1 MLTFQELYEESQEQ
15 VQDTSPESLVIIKR
29 AINNGAKLF
38 GAILNRDWRVSEK
51 RFSTEATQQYYQLP
65 EDAIRLKTVSITV
78 GSTTYPLTEI
88 ADAQIWDSYNE
99 SLTYSNT
106 PEFFYV
112 KGSDQ
117 FGIWPI
123 PSSTITNGG
132 TIRYERRMRD
142 MSAADYTTGTIS
154 IVSGSYSV
162 TGLGTAFTQD
172 MVGRYIK
179 IEDPKGDGI
188 WQRINGF
195 ISGTSIT
202 IENNY
207 SNDTITGAAYRIG
220 ELPDIPE
227 EFHENLIDYA
237 CFRYYLRR
245 RDMRT
250 AKEMRSLFIDGI
262 ALCQSNYGSKTS
274 SQYVRSQKRSG
285 GYVHKNKDY
294 TVT

>member
-51 RFSTEATQQYYQLP
+51 RFSTTANQQYYQLP
-65 EDAIRLKTVSITV
+65 EDAIRLKTVTITV
-78 GSTTYPLTEI
+78 GATTYPLTEI
-88 ADAQIWDSYNE
+88 ADADIWDSYNE
-99 SLTYSNT
+99 SLSYSNT
-106 PEFFYV
+106 PEFFFV
-112 KGSDQ
+112 KGDDQ

-123 PSSTITNGG
+123 PSSTIVDGG

-142 MSAADYTTGTIS
+142 MSAADYSAGTIS
-154 IVSGSYSV
+154 IVTGSYAVSGAA
-162 TGLGTAFTQD
+162 TTFTQD
-172 MVGRYIK
+172 MVGRYLK
-179 IEDPKGDGI
+179 IEDPAGDGM
-188 WQRINGF
+188 WQRI
-195 ISGTSIT
+195 SGYTSAVAVS

-207 SNDTITGAAYRIG
+207 SSPTINNAAYRIG
-220 ELPDIPE
+220 EIPDIPE

-245 RDMRT
+245 RDVRT

-274 SQYVRSQKRSG
+274 SQYTRSRKRSS